1 MSEHL
6 GPTASREEILRHVR
20 ACGACRAKWL
30 DGDPT
35 RIFSLLASAP
45 VPPSVLQGVSRQ
57 VAASIDRPVRK
68 SGAVAPIAFPG
79 LAAAAAA
86 LILAVATGWLVL
98 APSSP
103 SRPVARQAA
112 PAHADVEVL
121 SSPGEGRVVDLTVGD
136 TQVVMIFDPRL
147 EL

>member
-1 MSEHL
+1 MTEHQQTPAHL
-6 GPTASREEILRHVR
+6 R
-20 ACGACRAKWL
+20 ACAACRAAWL
-30 DGDPT
+30 REEPT
-35 RIFSLLASAP
+35 RIFSLLSEAP
-45 VPPSVLQGVSRQ
+45 VPQGILEGVSRQ
-57 VAASIDRPVRK
+57 VAASIERPVRK

-86 LILAVATGWLVL
+86 LVLALATGWLVL
-98 APSSP
+98 APSST
-103 SRPVARQAA
+103 SRPVAAQAA
-112 PAHADVEVL
+112 PAHADVELL